1 MNAAPSLFLHLSTPT
16 ESVISVM
23 EEEKKIEGAA
33 ETAYL
38 ETVKREGTDS
48 DNLVADAR
56 AATEAEHRLTLR
68 QGLKRYP
75 KAVAWS
81 LLISTCIIMTGFDVV
96 FLGSFYGLPQFN
108 KRYGVQ
114 LPDGTYT
121 IKTGEFPL
129 LLHFGAPASRTDPPR
144 LRAQL
149 GRPDSRTAAR
159 SVKLSA

>member
-81 LLISTCIIMTGFDVV
+81 LLISTCIM
-96 FLGSFYGLPQFN
+96 
-108 KRYGVQ
+108 
-114 LPDGTYT
+114 
-121 IKTGEFPL
+121 
-129 LLHFGAPASRTDPPR
+129 
-144 LRAQL
+144 
-149 GRPDSRTAAR
+149 
-159 SVKLSA
+159 